1 MCSAVIISILFE
13 GRLESVSN
21 CIFLSV
27 NSFEGEVLLDRLVRQ
42 KSFLDVDVALENSG
56 LLIWVL
62 VLLFNNCSVEVVK

>member
-13 GRLESVSN
+13 GRLESDSN

-42 KSFLDVDVALENSG
+42 KSLLDVDAASENNG
-56 LLIWVL
+56 LLI
-62 VLLFNNCSVEVVK
+62 FIQSSHD